1 MENSMETPQ
10 KTENRTA
17 YDPAIPLL
25 GTYLKECESGYNK
38 GTCTSMFIAALFTI
52 AKLWKQPR
60 FPLLMNGLR
69 KCGIYIQ
76 WNFIQL

>member
-52 AKLWKQPR
+52 AKLWK
-60 FPLLMNGLR
+60 
-69 KCGIYIQ
+69 
-76 WNFIQL
+76 